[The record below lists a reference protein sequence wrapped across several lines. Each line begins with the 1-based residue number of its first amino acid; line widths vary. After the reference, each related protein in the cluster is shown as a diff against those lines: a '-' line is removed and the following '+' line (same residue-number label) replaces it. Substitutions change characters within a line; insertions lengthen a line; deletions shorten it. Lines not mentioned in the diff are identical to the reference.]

1 MEADRR
7 CLTSP
12 VLVYGNP
19 VSGPEGVRISVEM
32 HLLIAITAVLS
43 LLTFSGKAQALT
55 EQCQQ
60 VVMAERASGGF
71 GFGHI
76 DNPLEAPIVGRD
88 FWGRVVGKH
97 DDQPTA
103 SASVQLRGKG
113 THGKIVTSET
123 GQSGVFRFDNLP
135 PGVYFFVAVAR
146 GFQSVS
152 GCVVIQ
158 RRAGKR
164 PPVLLRL
171 PLGV

>member
-1 MEADRR
+1 MR
-7 CLTSP
+7 
-12 VLVYGNP
+12 
-19 VSGPEGVRISVEM
+19 
-32 HLLIAITAVLS
+32 LLIAITAVLS

-60 VVMAERASGGF
+60 VAMAERASGGF
-71 GFGHI
+71 EFGHI
-76 DNPLEAPIVGRD
+76 DNPLDAPIVGRD
-88 FWGRVVGKH
+88 FWGHVVGKH
-97 DDQPTA
+97 DDQPRA

-113 THGKIVTSET
+113 TNGKILTSKT
-123 GQSGVFRFDNLP
+123 GPSGVLRFDHLP
-135 PGVYFFVAVAR
+135 TGVYFFVAVAR

-158 RRAGKR
+158 RKSGKR